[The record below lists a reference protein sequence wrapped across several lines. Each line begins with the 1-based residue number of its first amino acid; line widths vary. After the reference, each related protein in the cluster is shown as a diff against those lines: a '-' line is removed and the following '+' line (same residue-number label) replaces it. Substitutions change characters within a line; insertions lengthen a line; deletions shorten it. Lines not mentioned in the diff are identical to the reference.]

1 MDIRLRGARNSTWPQ
16 ATPASPGPA
25 IGLRR
30 IARREVVRAIDAWRA
45 AADVVEATAR
55 DWTSAQASRRAVA
68 AGAYFAALDREE
80 RAAADYERAWETWWR
95 AIA

>member
-16 ATPASPGPA
+16 RTPASAGPTV
-25 IGLRR
+25 GLRS
-30 IARREVVRAIDAWRA
+30 IARREVLLAMDAWRG

-55 DWTSAQASRRAVA
+55 DWTSAEALRRAVA

>member
-1 MDIRLRGARNSTWPQ
+1 MDIRLRGARDSTWPQ
-16 ATPASPGPA
+16 RTPASDGPA

-30 IARREVVRAIDAWRA
+30 IARREVVLAMDAWRA

-55 DWTSAQASRRAVA
+55 DWTDAEASRRAVA

-80 RAAADYERAWETWWR
+80 RAAAQYERVWEAWWR